1 VSAEPLLSWD
11 FGENLNLSRISLA
24 FRCFFALLFGG
35 ALNPELISDLGL
47 APKPTR
53 PEKTEKPAA
62 PPAPVFKPPDG
73 ALQILGMLQRD
84 SRILDFLM
92 EDITSYEDDQ
102 IGAAVRSMQTS
113 ARDALV
119 RYVSLAPVI
128 DGVEGTFTKPPS
140 NDPAVVKYLGNV
152 PAAGA
157 NGGTLRHRGWR
168 ATSVSLPPL
177 NPKQDTAVIS
187 PAEIEVE

>member
-1 VSAEPLLSWD
+1 
-11 FGENLNLSRISLA
+11 LSRISLA

-35 ALNPELISDLGL
+35 VLSPELISELGL
-47 APKPTR
+47 APKSVKPAK
-53 PEKTEKPAA
+53 PEKPAA
-62 PPAPVFKPPDG
+62 PPPPAFKPADG
-73 ALQILGMLQRD
+73 ALQILGIMQRD
-84 SRILDFLM
+84 SRIIDFLM
-92 EDITSYEDDQ
+92 EDISSYEDDQ
-102 IGAAVRSMQTS
+102 VGAAVRSMQTA

-128 DGVEGTFTKPPS
+128 DGVEGTFTKPTS
-140 NDPAVVKYLGNV
+140 NDPAVVKYVGNV
-152 PAAGA
+152 PATGA

-177 NPKQDTAVIS
+177 NPKQDSTVIA

>member
-1 VSAEPLLSWD
+1 
-11 FGENLNLSRISLA
+11 LSRIALA

-35 ALNPELISDLGL
+35 ALSPELISDLGL
-47 APKPTR
+47 APKPAK
-53 PEKTEKPAA
+53 PEKPEKPAA
-62 PPAPVFKPPDG
+62 PPAPAFKPADG
-73 ALQILGMLQRD
+73 ALQILGILQRD
-84 SRILDFLM
+84 SRIIDFLM
-92 EDITSYEDDQ
+92 EDITSYEDEQ
-102 IGAAVRSMQTS
+102 IGAAVRAMQTA

-119 RYVSLAPVI
+119 RYVSLSPVI
-128 DGVEGTFTKPPS
+128 DGVEGTFAKPPS

-157 NGGTLRHRGWR
+157 SGGTLRHRGWR

-177 NPKQDTAVIS
+177 NPKQDTAVIA